1 MKRRMITVTILSAL
15 LAASLTG
22 CGGNVSGSTNSAA
35 GEITV
40 STADTT
46 VSTETSLDSG
56 STSAAAQ
63 TTTEAAAQTTT
74 TTAAAETKASSA
86 KTNTS
91 TTAAPAVLSKAQM
104 KDISK
109 KLIQEYTALYDSMI
123 AGIVQI
129 DETDMYTPGP
139 AYQYYRVTDA
149 RYQSTND
156 LKETLAKALT
166 GSQYN
171 TTVRNMFD
179 GEHPVYLEQEGKL
192 YALSVGRGNAYS
204 DSWRWD
210 ELQFT
215 KVTANSFTVAGEY
228 VHIGDTVISESFDIV
243 NTENGFRICAVSEPK
258 IS

>member
-1 MKRRMITVTILSAL
+1 MKRRIITVTILSTL

-22 CGGNVSGSTNSAA
+22 CGSNVSGGTNPAA

-40 STADTT
+40 STADTKI
-46 VSTETSLDSG
+46 STETSLDSV
-56 STSAAAQ
+56 STSAAQ
-63 TTTEAAAQTTT
+63 TTTEAAARTAS

-86 KTNTS
+86 KTTAS
-91 TTAAPAVLSKAQM
+91 TTAATDVLSKAQM

-109 KLIQEYTALYDSMI
+109 KLIQEYAALYDSMI

-129 DETDMYTPGP
+129 DENDMYTPGP

-149 RYQSTND
+149 RFQSTAD
-156 LKETLAKALT
+156 LKEALAKTLS

-171 TTVRNMFD
+171 TTVHNMFEGD
-179 GEHPVYLEQEGKL
+179 HPVYLEQEGKL

-210 ELQFT
+210 ELKFT
-215 KVTANSFTVAGEY
+215 KVTADSFTVSGKY
-228 VHIGDTVISESFDIV
+228 VHIGDTIISESFDIV
-243 NTENGFRICAVSEPK
+243 NTENGFRICAVSDPK